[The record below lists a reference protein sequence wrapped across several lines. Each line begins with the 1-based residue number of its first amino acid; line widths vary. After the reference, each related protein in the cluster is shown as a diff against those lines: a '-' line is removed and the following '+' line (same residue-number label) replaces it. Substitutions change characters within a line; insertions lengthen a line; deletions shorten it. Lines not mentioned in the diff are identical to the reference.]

1 MRGGTTEQTAGAP
14 PGSQSQS
21 RSRPCGKNR
30 AITMPAQGRTRR
42 QALCLKMYE
51 MAETKGFEPS
61 RRFPA
66 CTLSRGVPS
75 TTRPRLRRCVYASAE
90 GETRAKTVPM
100 QKSCRGSLCLIA
112 TAQWLFGLLIPAC
125 CVGMLR
131 SAGTREWQEAG
142 RVRWRACSLPAL
154 WIAPIPA
161 VPPNQTSRAGQTVAG
176 PNGCIA
182 GAEH

>member
-1 MRGGTTEQTAGAP
+1 
-14 PGSQSQS
+14 
-21 RSRPCGKNR
+21 
-30 AITMPAQGRTRR
+30 
-42 QALCLKMYE
+42 
-51 MAETKGFEPS
+51 
-61 RRFPA
+61 
-66 CTLSRGVPS
+66 
-75 TTRPRLRRCVYASAE
+75 
-90 GETRAKTVPM
+90 M